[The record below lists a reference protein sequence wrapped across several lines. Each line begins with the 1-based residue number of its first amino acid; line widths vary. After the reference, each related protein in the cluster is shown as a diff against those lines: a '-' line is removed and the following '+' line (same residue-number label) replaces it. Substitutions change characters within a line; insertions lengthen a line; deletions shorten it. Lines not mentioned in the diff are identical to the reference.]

1 MTKKPIP
8 IKEYARWAKEQK
20 SEGSNE
26 RRGEQNGQEAMWE
39 KGAKRR
45 RGEGGEEAKR
55 RRGRRGKGAKGR
67 RGRRGLR
74 GKCPLFFTAVLD
86 VIGINLLSAYHP
98 KLNEPS
104 KN

>member
-20 SEGSNE
+20 SKGSNE
-26 RRGEQNGQEAMWE
+26 RRGEQKGQEAMWE
-39 KGAKRR
+39 
-45 RGEGGEEAKR
+45 RGLR
-55 RRGRRGKGAKGR
+55 QKGAKGR
-67 RGRRGLR
+67 KAEGAKVRRGRR

-86 VIGINLLSAYHP
+86 VIGFNLLSAYHP